1 MTTAK
6 SLSRK
11 QVKELLQSLKNQFGI
26 TLKDDYLV
34 YRNSK
39 DRVFL
44 LKNDQNIEKINF
56 EFLRTDRMG
65 LYLAEYKNGFFRP
78 SMQGIQFLVSEAK
91 KQGIKPKNT
100 LELTK
105 EQAQTIFQGE
115 ELQIPNLPDSSGL
128 ILTFQG
134 KTLCF
139 AQAKDGKILNYI
151 PKTFRGTTII

>member
-105 EQAQTIFQGE
+105 EQAQTIFQG
-115 ELQIPNLPDSSGL
+115 
-128 ILTFQG
+128 
-134 KTLCF
+134 
-139 AQAKDGKILNYI
+139 
-151 PKTFRGTTII
+151 